1 MVQWEQIPIMTKAYL
16 EEKGKEKKHVG
27 AMRRVWIK
35 PTQLKSTPQKDSTL
49 QTIDQDEVREKVK
62 FSYRNL

>member
-1 MVQWEQIPIMTKAYL
+1 MTKAYL
-16 EEKGKEKKHVG
+16 GEKGKEKKHVG

-35 PTQLKSTPQKDSTL
+35 PTQLKSTPQNDSTL
-49 QTIDQDEVREKVK
+49 QTIDQEEVREKVK